1 MKFDMDLETGKVKG
15 EFTID
20 EAHEILAALKAVRD
34 GKVTVEST
42 PATPL
47 TERMWKLPVC
57 SFTDSSKTYQ
67 TRIWFD
73 VLGEKHGACQCG
85 DSVFRKKWC
94 KHLGYSDAV
103 RMTQLAAALSMTDF
117 R

>member
-1 MKFDMDLETGKVKG
+1 MKFDVDLETGRVKA

-20 EAHEILAALKAVRD
+20 EAQEILAALKAVRD
-34 GKVTVEST
+34 GKAESA
-42 PATPL
+42 PGVPL
-47 TERMWKLPVC
+47 TERMWKLPVG

-73 VLGEKHGACQCG
+73 AAGEKHGACQCG
-85 DSVFRKKWC
+85 DSVFRKSWC
-94 KHLGYSDAV
+94 KHLEYSDGI
-103 RMTQLAAALSMTDF
+103 RMARLADALSMTSF